1 MEFIRLTDSNHA
13 MYHQAM
19 DLYKASFPIHEQRE
33 SHVQTCIMGN
43 EAYHFNLI
51 YENNRWVGMILCW
64 ETEEFI
70 YIEHFCIL
78 PEMRGKKYGQKAL
91 ELLGGERK
99 TVILEIDPP
108 IDDVSVR
115 RKRFYERSGYQANRF
130 AHVHPPYKK
139 GFKGH
144 DLVVMSSPDQLS
156 EAEYRAFNSYLSS
169 VVMKRCL
176 ITKSSY

>member
-1 MEFIRLTDSNHA
+1 
-13 MYHQAM
+13 
-19 DLYKASFPIHEQRE
+19 
-33 SHVQTCIMGN
+33 
-43 EAYHFNLI
+43 
-51 YENNRWVGMILCW
+51 MILWW

-156 EAEYRAFNSYLSS
+156 EAEYRAFNSYLSA
-169 VVMKRCL
+169 VVMK
-176 ITKSSY
+176 S

>member
-1 MEFIRLTDSNHA
+1 MPCIIRRWIYTRPASRFMSKGKV
-13 MYHQAM
+13 MYKPVLWEMKH
-19 DLYKASFPIHEQRE
+19 I
-33 SHVQTCIMGN
+33 II
-43 EAYHFNLI
+43 NLI
-51 YENNRWVGMILCW
+51 YENNRWVGMILWW

>member
-1 MEFIRLTDSNHA
+1 
-13 MYHQAM
+13 
-19 DLYKASFPIHEQRE
+19 
-33 SHVQTCIMGN
+33 
-43 EAYHFNLI
+43 
-51 YENNRWVGMILCW
+51 MILCW

-99 TVILEIDPP
+99 TVILEIAPP

-156 EAEYRAFNSYLSS
+156 EAEYRAFNSYLKSFGI
-169 VVMKRCL
+169 CL
-176 ITKSSY
+176 IFRFTRKSQKTLVK

>member
-1 MEFIRLTDSNHA
+1 
-13 MYHQAM
+13 M
-19 DLYKASFPIHEQRE
+19 DLYKVCFSEHEQRE
-33 SHVQTCIMGN
+33 RHLQTDIMEN
-43 EAYHFNLI
+43 EEYHFNLI
-51 YENNRWVGMILCW
+51 YENDIWVGEILWW
-64 ETEEFI
+64 ETADFI
-70 YIEHFCIL
+70 YVAHFCIL
-78 PEMRGKKYGQKAL
+78 PEMRGRRYGQKAL
-91 ELLGGERK
+91 ALLDEEGK

>member
-1 MEFIRLTDSNHA
+1 MEFRRLTDSNHA

-19 DLYKASFPIHEQRE
+19 DLYQASFPIHEQRE

-51 YENNRWVGMILCW
+51 YENNRWVGMILWW

-78 PEMRGKKYGQKAL
+78 PEMQKAL
-91 ELLGGERK
+91 ELLGGEQK

-108 IDDVSVR
+108 TDDVSVH
-115 RKRFYERSGYQANRF
+115 RKQFYERSGYQANRYS
-130 AHVHPPYKK
+130 HVHPPYKK

-156 EAEYRAFNSYLSS
+156 EAEYRAFNSYLSA
-169 VVMKRCL
+169 VVMK
-176 ITKSSY
+176 S